1 MTKCPSDR
9 ARRRR
14 VFFCRL
20 SSVALTLGIS
30 GCHTADYGG
39 VEVTRQST
47 PPLDVRVSARGI
59 ELPTGIAMLV
69 KVVPYSRSSQPY
81 TSNDEL
87 RLSSSDPD
95 LFQAYQT
102 DHASRVVLTGIR
114 PGEACLRIWIEGDQV
129 DCLPI
134 TITPQQFDPDV
145 APNSFV
151 TPLTEP

>member
-1 MTKCPSDR
+1 MMKQCEGR
-9 ARRRR
+9 ARGRRA
-14 VFFCRL
+14 VGQTLGNFAL
-20 SSVALTLGIS
+20 ALTLAS
-30 GCHTADYGG
+30 CHSAEYGG

-95 LFQAYQT
+95 LFQTYPT
-102 DHASRVVLTGIR
+102 DLPSRVVLTGIR
-114 PGEACLRIWIEGDQV
+114 PGEACLRIWIEGEQV
-129 DCLPI
+129 DCLPL
-134 TITPQQFDPDV
+134 TVTEQQFDSDIVPYF
-145 APNSFV
+145 SRSY
-151 TPLTEP
+151 TEQ